1 MADEFKG
8 LSNEALRNVQSVR
21 DAMREVN
28 LAVRDINKEFVLANQ
43 QVTDVATEFSNI
55 SSSAKKFA
63 DLQNQASRS
72 AKTTSD
78 AIKEQQKQLNI
89 VRSLNVRIDSLYRE
103 ASKTTLVAA
112 FNLKRQAENLANARD
127 NAKSLADEYTKLAED
142 SSKLDKSS
150 QFFTGLSK
158 IISDI
163 PILRNFSTPFEAAA
177 EAARKTTIE
186 NANNAGLNERLD
198 KFNQLRKQGV
208 GIQDALKETNLTAKN
223 IKIGK
228 LPSASPLIEGF
239 KALGPVISQAFK
251 GLGLVSIAVEVFKLL
266 VQLSFAAD
274 KRVTD
279 IAKNLSLGKDAAAG
293 IYSNILATKGTL
305 DTSFATTQNLVDA
318 FNELTQLTE
327 FANIATTQQ
336 LETQIK
342 LTKELGLSTEEAL
355 ALQSIFAVNNT
366 EANQGLDI
374 VNDQIAAF
382 ANENK
387 LLADSSK
394 ITKQIASTSKLIQL
408 NFKGNLDSLTKTV
421 LQANKLGLS
430 LDQVNKVADS
440 LLNFEQSIS
449 AELNAE
455 LLTGKQLNLEK
466 ARLFALNNDIAGLTQ
481 EIANQGITA
490 EKFAGMNRIQQQA
503 IAQSLGM
510 QASELGDS
518 LYKQQLIDKTAQ
530 GFTKRLREQAD
541 LTERRGNGLEAI
553 RLRER
558 AAAIEQG
565 ILEGKDLEAAKAQVD
580 AQTKF
585 NLALERAKEIFTDF
599 VGEEGRGPL
608 GMLIDYLERIVKDL
622 EKGKSLG
629 SVLFFG
635 PSASYNPEE
644 LTKTAQ
650 QNNLSY
656 TSPQIGKAN
665 QTFEARSQGITS
677 LATGNS
683 QYMPIVSELEFLAET
698 IDAIVPYSDVSYFNR
713 DRQAERMLE
722 EIKQSNE
729 ATQKAIQ
736 EQTQAIKADRQIS
749 VAVDGTNVFKAMN
762 TSKYM
767 S

>member
-8 LSNEALRNVQSVR
+8 LSNEALRNVQGVR
-21 DAMREVN
+21 DAMREVD
-28 LAVRDINKEFVLANQ
+28 LAVRNINKEFVQANQ

-63 DLQNQASRS
+63 DLQDQASRS

-89 VRSLNVRIDSLYRE
+89 VRSLNIRIDDLYRE
-103 ASKTTLVAA
+103 ASRTTGEAA

-127 NAKSLADEYTKLAED
+127 NARTLAVEYTKLAED
-142 SSKLDKSS
+142 SSTLDKSS
-150 QFFTGLSK
+150 RFFTGLSK
-158 IISDI
+158 IVSDI
-163 PILRNFSTPFEAAA
+163 PILRQFSTPFEAAA

-186 NANNAGLNERLD
+186 NANNAGLNERLN
-198 KFNQLRKQGV
+198 KFEQLRKQGI
-208 GIQDALKETNLTAKN
+208 GIQDALKETNLTAKD

-228 LPSASPLIEGF
+228 LPSTSPLIAGF
-239 KALGPVISQAFK
+239 KALGPIISQAFK
-251 GLGLVSIAVEVFKLL
+251 GLGLVSIAVEAFKLF

-279 IAKNLSLGKDAAAG
+279 IAKNLSLSKDASAG
-293 IYSNILATKGTL
+293 LYSNLLATKGTL

-327 FANIATTQQ
+327 FANLGTTQQ

-342 LTKELGLSTEEAL
+342 LTKELGLSVDEAL
-355 ALQSIFAVNNT
+355 ALQSIFAVNNN

-374 VNDQIAAF
+374 INDQIAAF

-394 ITKQIASTSKLIQL
+394 ITKQIASTNKLILL
-408 NFKGNLDSLTKTV
+408 NFKGNTAELTKTV

-449 AELNAE
+449 AELSAE
-455 LLTGKQLNLEK
+455 LLTGRQINLER
-466 ARLFALNNDIAGLTQ
+466 ARLFALNNDIAGVTR

-490 EKFAGMNRIQQQA
+490 ANFANMNRIQQQA
-503 IAQSLGM
+503 IAETLGM
-510 QASELGDS
+510 QANELGDA

-565 ILEGKDLEAAKAQVD
+565 ILQGKDLEAAKAQVD
-580 AQTKF
+580 AQQKF
-585 NLALERAKEIFTDF
+585 NLALERAKELFTDF

-622 EKGKSLG
+622 EKGRSLG

-635 PSASYNPEE
+635 PSASYNTEE
-644 LTKTAQ
+644 LIETAK

-656 TSPQIGKAN
+656 TSSQVGKAN
-665 QTFEARSQGITS
+665 QTFESRSQGTTS
-677 LATGNS
+677 LLTGNS

-722 EIKQSNE
+722 EIKQSNA

-736 EQTQAIKADRQIS
+736 DQSQAIKSDKQVSVQIS
-749 VAVDGTNVFKAMN
+749 GYEAFKGLSVN
-762 TSKYM
+762 QYKS
-767 S
+767 

>member
-8 LSNEALRNVQSVR
+8 LSNEALRNVQGVR
-21 DAMREVN
+21 DAMREVD
-28 LAVRDINKEFVLANQ
+28 LAVRNINKEFVTAKQ

-89 VRSLNVRIDSLYRE
+89 VRSLNIRIDDLYRE
-103 ASKTTLVAA
+103 ASKTTGEAA
-112 FNLKRQAENLANARD
+112 FNLKKQAENLANARD
-127 NAKSLADEYTKLAED
+127 NARTLAVEYTKLAED
-142 SSKLDKSS
+142 SSTLDKSS
-150 QFFTGLSK
+150 RFFTGLSK

-163 PILRNFSTPFEAAA
+163 PILRQFSTPFEAAA

-198 KFNQLRKQGV
+198 KYKQLRTQGKN
-208 GIQDALKETNLTAKN
+208 IQDALKETNLTAKD

-228 LPSASPLIEGF
+228 LPSTNPLIAGF
-239 KALGPVISQAFK
+239 KALGPIISKAFVPLAIFK
-251 GLGLVSIAVEVFKLL
+251 TLVDAFKLL
-266 VQLSFAAD
+266 IQASFAAD

-279 IAKNLSLGKDAAAG
+279 IAKNLSLSKEAARG

-305 DTSFATTQNLVDA
+305 DTSFATTQNIVDA

-327 FANIATTQQ
+327 FVNFGTTAQ

-342 LTKELGLSTEEAL
+342 LTKELGLSVDEAL
-355 ALQSIFAVNNT
+355 ALQAIFAVNNN
-366 EANQGLDI
+366 EADQGLDI
-374 VNDQIAAF
+374 INDQIAAF

-394 ITKQIASTSKLIQL
+394 ITKQIASTNKLILL
-408 NFKGNLDSLTKTV
+408 NFRGNTAELTKTV

-430 LDQVNKVADS
+430 LDQVNKVANS

-449 AELNAE
+449 AELSAE
-455 LLTGKQLNLEK
+455 LLTGRQINLEK

-481 EIANQGITA
+481 EITNQGITA
-490 EKFAGMNRIQQQA
+490 TSFANMNRIQQQA
-503 IAQSLGM
+503 IAETLGM
-510 QASELGDS
+510 QADELGDA

-530 GFTKRLREQAD
+530 GFTKRLREQANLREKEGD
-541 LTERRGNGLEAI
+541 SLEAI

-565 ILEGKDLEAAKAQVD
+565 ILQGKDLEAAKAQVD
-580 AQTKF
+580 AQQKF
-585 NLALERAKEIFTDF
+585 NIALERAKEIFTDI
-599 VGEEGRGPL
+599 VSGGLLDGLVSTLEDVV
-608 GMLIDYLERIVKDL
+608 ISLER
-622 EKGKSLG
+622 LG
-629 SVLFFG
+629 FG
-635 PSASYNPEE
+635 DR
-644 LTKTAQ
+644 
-650 QNNLSY
+650 
-656 TSPQIGKAN
+656 
-665 QTFEARSQGITS
+665 EAR
-677 LATGNS
+677 LAREVEQIS
-683 QYMPIVSELEFLAET
+683 
-698 IDAIVPYSDVSYFNR
+698 
-713 DRQAERMLE
+713 
-722 EIKQSNE
+722 
-729 ATQKAIQ
+729 QKAKEKNVAFNVEEYKQLQ
-736 EQTQAIKADRQIS
+736 EDAQEGLFTAFISSINPLSSLNKSTRAQKRLGEINQEIKADDFIIRTYPKDEIVVAGGTNLSGGSNQEMVS
-749 VAVDGTNVFKAMN
+749 LLKELVTAAKQGQNVTVAVDGNNIFKAMN